1 VLITIENFGAIKY
14 FQFDTEKDMY
24 LLFGKN
30 SVGKSYA
37 ISLVYLI
44 LKNILSSS
52 KERKEYYSYS
62 YEFKRKMEIDINRL
76 EKKLEA
82 SNEKEIDISSYVEKK
97 LISEL
102 EFFVKKLNDSLLNT
116 FDELSNLQNEFTRK
130 KIQITIITVASKKI
144 LELRKKN
151 YKLEFR
157 IVRYEIYKKSILK
170 KDIAPNEYNFEVTNN
185 KIIFFFENDEFFKYK
200 FFGAINGFV
209 LDFFKELENTNSIY
223 YLPASRSGLYQ
234 ALGAFGQIF
243 AELSKNRNFISKPIT
258 IPAISEPIA
267 DYYLY
272 LSNITPSKKSNSDF
286 IDYVNEIEKDILQG
300 IVTFD
305 NERKKLFFTPNNT
318 SLKLDLSATS
328 SMVSEISPITSYIKY
343 IFTINRNQQGEQK
356 PLIFIEE
363 PEAHLHPE
371 TQVKLMEVFARMV
384 KDNKIKLV
392 MTSHSNYLFNKA
404 SNLVMD
410 NKIDKDKFK
419 AVLFDMTGEGSI
431 ARELETD
438 EYGIEDENFIDTAES
453 IYEEK
458 IQLINKLNG

>member
-1 VLITIENFGAIKY
+1 
-14 FQFDTEKDMY
+14 
-24 LLFGKN
+24 
-30 SVGKSYA
+30 
-37 ISLVYLI
+37 
-44 LKNILSSS
+44 
-52 KERKEYYSYS
+52 
-62 YEFKRKMEIDINRL
+62 
-76 EKKLEA
+76 
-82 SNEKEIDISSYVEKK
+82 
-97 LISEL
+97 
-102 EFFVKKLNDSLLNT
+102 
-116 FDELSNLQNEFTRK
+116 
-130 KIQITIITVASKKI
+130 
-144 LELRKKN
+144 
-151 YKLEFR
+151 
-157 IVRYEIYKKSILK
+157 
-170 KDIAPNEYNFEVTNN
+170 
-185 KIIFFFENDEFFKYK
+185 
-200 FFGAINGFV
+200 
-209 LDFFKELENTNSIY
+209 
-223 YLPASRSGLYQ
+223 LPASRSGLYQ